1 LQAQEQGRRPLGD
14 RADLRAENESLRGRL
29 KAAEREARQFS
40 EQAADAERRAQFAQE
55 VLLEERRQ
63 YERERVNLE
72 KLIKALGGNIE
83 PPAAPPPPPEPPRP
97 ESRRPEPA
105 PPEVAPTNGNATLP
119 ADDGEYLEVEQEEP
133 LVEDRPSALTRLIGR
148 RQRPGG
154 APRKCSVCGRRIST
168 FDVDELESEG
178 WVVTGRVA
186 VCGTCTADGWEL
198 EKEALLPFRRASQK
212 DAQAAE

>member
-1 LQAQEQGRRPLGD
+1 LGD
-14 RADLRAENESLRGRL
+14 RADLRAENDSLRARL

-63 YERERVNLE
+63 FERERVNLE
-72 KLIKALGGNIE
+72 KLIKALGGRIE
-83 PPAAPPPPPEPPRP
+83 QPAAPPPAPPEPPRR
-97 ESRRPEPA
+97 EDSRAEAPEPGA
-105 PPEVAPTNGNATLP
+105 RPAATPSNGHATLP
-119 ADDGEYLEVEQEEP
+119 PDDGAFPDIEQEAP
-133 LVEDRPSALTRLIGR
+133 LVDDRPSALTRLIGR
-148 RQRPGG
+148 RQRAGG
-154 APRKCSVCGRRIST
+154 APRKCSVCGQRIST
-168 FDVDELESEG
+168 LDIDELESEG
-178 WVVTGRVA
+178 WVLTGRVA

>member
-1 LQAQEQGRRPLGD
+1 M
-14 RADLRAENESLRGRL
+14 
-29 KAAEREARQFS
+29 RQLS

-83 PPAAPPPPPEPPRP
+83 PPAAPPPPPEPPRE
-97 ESRRPEPA
+97 ESARSEGPLPPA
-105 PPEVAPTNGNATLP
+105 PAPSNGHAALAPDT
-119 ADDGEYLEVEQEEP
+119 DEFSDIEQEEP
-133 LVEDRPSALTRLIGR
+133 LVEERPSALTRLIGR
-148 RQRPGG
+148 RQRPAG

-168 FDVDELESEG
+168 FDLGELESEG

-212 DAQAAE
+212 DTQAAE

>member
-1 LQAQEQGRRPLGD
+1 MDD
-14 RADLRAENESLRGRL
+14 RADLRAENESLRARL
-29 KAAEREARQFS
+29 KTAEREARQFS

-72 KLIKALGGNIE
+72 KLIKALGGNIDPPAPPSPAPE
-83 PPAAPPPPPEPPRP
+83 PPRRESPRSDAPPPPPPSPVNGQ
-97 ESRRPEPA
+97 A
-105 PPEVAPTNGNATLP
+105 PPAQPDT
-119 ADDGEYLEVEQEEP
+119 GEYLEIEQEEP
-133 LVEDRPSALTRLIGR
+133 LVEERPSALTRLIGR
-148 RQRPGG
+148 GKRPGG
-154 APRKCSVCGRRIST
+154 APRKCSVCGRRISS

-212 DAQAAE
+212 DPQAAE

>member
-1 LQAQEQGRRPLGD
+1 MQGQEQGQRPLGD
-14 RADLRAENESLRGRL
+14 RTDLRAENESLRARL
-29 KAAEREARQFS
+29 KAAEHEARQFS

-83 PPAAPPPPPEPPRP
+83 QPAAPPPPPEPPRR
-97 ESRRPEPA
+97 ESRRAGPPA
-105 PPEVAPTNGNATLP
+105 PEAQPSNGHTTLP
-119 ADDGEYLEVEQEEP
+119 PDDGEFPEPEQEDP
-133 LVEDRPSALTRLIGR
+133 LVEARPSALNRLIGR

-154 APRKCSVCGRRIST
+154 VPRKCSVCGRRIET
-168 FDVDELESEG
+168 LDIDELETEG

-212 DAQAAE
+212 DPQ

>member
-1 LQAQEQGRRPLGD
+1 LGD
-14 RADLRAENESLRGRL
+14 RADLRAENESLRERL
-29 KAAEREARQFS
+29 KAAEREARQLS
-40 EQAADAERRAQFAQE
+40 EQVADAERRAQFAQE

-83 PPAAPPPPPEPPRP
+83 QPGPPPRDPEPRP
-97 ESRRPEPA
+97 EKPA
-105 PPEVAPTNGNATLP
+105 ETDAPTNGNAAPVL
-119 ADDGEYLEVEQEEP
+119 DDAEAYPEPEQDEP
-133 LVEDRPSALTRLIGR
+133 LVEEERPSALTRLIGR
-148 RQRPGG
+148 RQRPGV
-154 APRKCSVCGRRIST
+154 PRKCSVCGRRIKSL
-168 FDVDELESEG
+168 DLDELEAEG
-178 WVVTGRVA
+178 WAVTGRVA